1 MTKRAERERETLLRD
16 PDDALHDN
24 TVDRTET
31 DKTLDKLSNEPV
43 MWGHETRTGGCVMFI
58 VFMNLRDDKCIRC

>member
-1 MTKRAERERETLLRD
+1 MLNDKASRERERETLLRD

-43 MWGHETRTGGCVMFI
+43 M
-58 VFMNLRDDKCIRC
+58 